1 MCLTKVVNR
10 HFSWSADGLRRAV
23 LISNIIY
30 LSSPPCGTYT
40 NTVTESDRKFH
51 TLFHHAPAINLIPT
65 ATSLGPSLSIPSLKS
80 MVTQCCGVVC
90 RIHLNIF
97 ILDSMNLHKL
107 CSVLTAKSRATG
119 LTHMH
124 VLVHTHTYTH
134 TNNPIIQASGKG
146 FVWYHWNLT
155 VIYGEGESHYTLI
168 HTKTESKVTGPNM
181 GTKKGYRFPNKAIL
195 TAVHAVLRGQHRINE
210 ARQMNSADSTT
221 WINWLLSITRFL
233 WIPWI
238 WICLLPHSMNPQWL
252 PENVCG
258 SEKSKTDFF
267 AMSRWAQVY
276 IFIYVHTHTQ
286 GSFSCW
292 SHFLLHYHCGF
303 VRIMN
308 SEWPDTPFLP
318 VQVCPPHFCVGMLY
332 VLSLTAQVRTTHSSW
347 LHYKSGEHKAAI

>member
-124 VLVHTHTYTH
+124 VLVHTHTSTTPLSKLQARALFGTTGIWQWFMEKGSHTTPWYTQKQKARLPAQ
-134 TNNPIIQASGKG
+134 TWAQR
-146 FVWYHWNLT
+146 
-155 VIYGEGESHYTLI
+155 
-168 HTKTESKVTGPNM
+168 KVTASQ
-181 GTKKGYRFPNKAIL
+181 TKPYWQQCMLCSGVNIASMKPDK
-195 TAVHAVLRGQHRINE
+195 
-210 ARQMNSADSTT
+210 
-221 WINWLLSITRFL
+221 WIQP
-233 WIPWI
+233 IP
-238 WICLLPHSMNPQWL
+238 
-252 PENVCG
+252 
-258 SEKSKTDFF
+258 
-267 AMSRWAQVY
+267 
-276 IFIYVHTHTQ
+276 
-286 GSFSCW
+286 
-292 SHFLLHYHCGF
+292 LHELIGCF
-303 VRIMN
+303 
-308 SEWPDTPFLP
+308 
-318 VQVCPPHFCVGMLY
+318 Q
-332 VLSLTAQVRTTHSSW
+332 
-347 LHYKSGEHKAAI
+347 